1 MLIHVRLRLK
11 KYKPLIIIKFKVREM
26 SALTTQTNT
35 KQIQAVDSKLMP
47 LAPSYV
53 GPTAHAQPQEM
64 SLSDVIGILKR
75 RKWTILLTL
84 LSILALAALY
94 TFSQSPTYRAD
105 AIIQIERE
113 GAEIVD
119 FGRTQKPVDSVDS
132 LNDPFFRT
140 RYEMLRGRVVAQKVI
155 DDLSLQDSLAPK
167 ESKSLLSS
175 MLESIGLAKEEP
187 QQPEQIDYTGIFLKN
202 LYVQP
207 ISGTHLVEIQYEA
220 PTATEAKNVVSSII
234 NNFITLQVE
243 AKSETGEYAK
253 EFLDKQII
261 EAGERLKSDEIT
273 LVEYANE
280 NGILGVDEGQTR
292 QVKKLENLDSA
303 LVQAEIRRIEA
314 ESLYLQMKRAGS
326 VATVLSNPVVTSL
339 KARLVGLEGDYLEML
354 KTFKPNYP
362 DMQRL
367 QQQINATKSK
377 LNKEM
382 GNIQR
387 SMRADYKAAQRQEDK
402 IRKELSQFN
411 ETMQNLQDSG
421 VDYNNLKRKVENS
434 NKLYNSLLQ
443 RREEVNVAS
452 QANTSSI
459 SIVEPAVLPIKK
471 YRPRPKINLLLGLLS
486 GLILGLAFAF
496 LREALD
502 KSVKSTDDLERIT
515 GLPILGMI
523 PRVSKSKMKKQLDM
537 IAVKMPQTSVAEAY
551 RILATNIR
559 LMFRND
565 EDHVMLITS
574 VNSAEGKSTTASNL
588 ACSYAQMGKKVLL
601 VDADIRN
608 ASLHEKLE
616 ITNKH
621 GLTHYLKGEID
632 LVGITQTVKKVPG
645 LYAITAGAYETDP
658 VSLLSHERMSYL
670 TTQGASIFD
679 YVIID
684 SPPVGG
690 FADTLVLTSLATSTV
705 IVARENEIDARD
717 VKNTISQLRRVK
729 DNVAGF
735 LIVEVKKPLANDKY
749 YSKYHNKQR
758 KELLLDNDK
767 ESYA

>member
-1 MLIHVRLRLK
+1 
-11 KYKPLIIIKFKVREM
+11 M
-26 SALTTQTNT
+26 SVLTTQTNNN
-35 KQIQAVDSKLMP
+35 QIQAVDTKLMP
-47 LAPSYV
+47 LAPSYI
-53 GPTAHAQPQEM
+53 GPAVDQNQHM
-64 SLSDVIGILKR
+64 SFSDVLGILYR
-75 RKWTILLTL
+75 RKLTILLTL
-84 LSILALAALY
+84 LSILALVAWY
-94 TFSQSPTYRAD
+94 TYSQKPTYRAN
-105 AIIQIERE
+105 ATIQLERE

-119 FGRTQKPVDSVDS
+119 FGRTQRPAGSTDGV
-132 LNDPFFRT
+132 NDPFFRT
-140 RYEMLRGRVVAQKVI
+140 RYEILRGRVVAERVI
-155 DDLSLQDSLAPK
+155 EELNLKESLSPSKP
-167 ESKSLLSS
+167 SKSLMSSILSAVG
-175 MLESIGLAKEEP
+175 IGKSDQQQRNSVAK
-187 QQPEQIDYTGIFLKN
+187 IDYSKIFISKL
-202 LYVQP
+202 LVQP
-207 ISGTHLVEIQYEA
+207 IAGTHLVEIFYEA
-220 PTATEAKNVVSSII
+220 STPSEAKKVVSSLV
-234 NNFITLQVE
+234 NNFITMQVE
-243 AKSETGEYAK
+243 GKSETGEYAK

-261 EAGERLKSDEIT
+261 EAGDRLKSDELT

-292 QVKKLENLDSA
+292 QVKKLENLDTA

-326 VATVLSNPVVTSL
+326 VSTVLTNPVVTSL
-339 KARLVGLEGDYLEML
+339 KARLVVLEGDYQEML

-367 QQQINATKSK
+367 QQQINAAKGK
-377 LNKEM
+377 LNREM
-382 GNIQR
+382 GTIQR
-387 SMRADYKAAQRQEDK
+387 SMEADYKAAKRQEDK
-402 IRKELSQFN
+402 IRNELSQFN
-411 ETMQNLQDSG
+411 NTMRNLQDSG

-459 SIVEPAVLPIKK
+459 SIVEPAVLPISK
-471 YRPRPKINLLLGLLS
+471 YRPRPKVNLLLGLLS
-486 GLILGLAFAF
+486 GLILGLALAF

-502 KSVKSTDDLERIT
+502 KKVKSSDDLEKLT

-537 IAVKMPQTSVAEAY
+537 IAVKMPQAPAAEAY

-559 LMFRND
+559 LMFRAG

-574 VNSAEGKSTTASNL
+574 VNSGEGKSTTASNI

-608 ASLHEKLE
+608 ASLHSKLE
-616 ITNKH
+616 ISNKN
-621 GLTHYLKGEID
+621 GLTQYLKGEID
-632 LVGITQTVKKVPG
+632 LVGITQQVKKVPG
-645 LYAITAGAYETDP
+645 LYAITAGSYELDP

-679 YVIID
+679 YVIVD
-684 SPPVGG
+684 APPVRG
-690 FADTLVLTSLATSTV
+690 FADTLVLTSLATSCV
-705 IVARENEIDARD
+705 IVAREDEMDARD

-735 LIVEVKKPLANDKY
+735 LLVDVKNPVVNAKY
-749 YSKYHNKQR
+749 YAKYHNKQR
-758 KELLLDNDK
+758 KKLLLESNK
-767 ESYA
+767 QSYA